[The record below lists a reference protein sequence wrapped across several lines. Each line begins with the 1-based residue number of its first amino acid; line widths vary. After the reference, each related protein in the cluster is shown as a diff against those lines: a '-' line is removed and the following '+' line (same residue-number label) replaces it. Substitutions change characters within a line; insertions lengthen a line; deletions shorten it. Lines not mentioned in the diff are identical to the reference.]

1 VSDAARPS
9 TLSREFIGDLL
20 ARTLVGALFL
30 ILAISYLTEFRRT
43 GRVTGLFFVV
53 SEGLVVVFTILR
65 RRASLVDRSI
75 AATLL
80 TMLSTFGPPLLR
92 PWPGPSVVPD
102 VVTAMLSSVGL
113 IVVIFGKVTLG
124 RSFGLVPAN
133 RGVVARG
140 PYSIVRHP
148 IYSGYLLSHAAVLL
162 AYPRPLNIAIV
173 AIADFALVWRAMLEE
188 RILARDTAYQVYC
201 QRVAWHLVPGV
212 F

>member
-1 VSDAARPS
+1 MSNLARPS
-9 TLSREFIGDLL
+9 TLSRELLGDLL

-30 ILAISYLTEFRRT
+30 ILAISYMTEFRQT
-43 GRVTGLFFVV
+43 GRITGLFFVV
-53 SEGLVVVFTILR
+53 SEALVVVFTIVR
-65 RRASLVDRSI
+65 RRASLIDRSI
-75 AATLL
+75 GATLL
-80 TMLSTFGPPLLR
+80 TMLSTLGPPLLR

-102 VVTAMLSSVGL
+102 VLSALLSSVGL
-113 IVVIFGKVTLG
+113 ILVIVGKVTLG

-162 AYPRPLNIAIV
+162 AYPRLLNIAII
-173 AIADFALVWRAMLEE
+173 AIADSALVWRAMLEE
-188 RILARDTAYQVYC
+188 RVLARDTAYQAYC